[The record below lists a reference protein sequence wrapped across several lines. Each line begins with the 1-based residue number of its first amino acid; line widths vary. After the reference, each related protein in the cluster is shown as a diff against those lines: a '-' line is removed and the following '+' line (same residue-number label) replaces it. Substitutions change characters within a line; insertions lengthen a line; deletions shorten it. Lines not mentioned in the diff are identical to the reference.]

1 MDNKVDRE
9 WLDGE
14 VTITREKLGK
24 ILVNET
30 KTVLMAAIA
39 TGNKDLY
46 NLLKE
51 VLNEFCASVGVAVFK
66 ELEDEEE
73 R

>member
-1 MDNKVDRE
+1 MKNKIDKE

-24 ILVNET
+24 IMMKET
-30 KTVLMAAIA
+30 KSVLMAAIA

-51 VLNEFCASVGVAVFK
+51 VLTEFSASVGVAVFK